1 MTDRITIE
9 YAPSEG
15 AMLRLLGLIE
25 RRGFRITALTM
36 AEAPGGR
43 SAALTLELTSRS
55 GGARALETL
64 GLQLRRL
71 ADVTWV
77 GATARRQLGEA
88 A

>member
-36 AEAPGGR
+36 AEAPGAR
-43 SAALTLELTSRS
+43 SAALTLELTPRS

-71 ADVTWV
+71 ADVSWV